1 MEKGND
7 NPLFRIEGDCLG
19 MVLIAL
25 KLTLINCE
33 FSEAYSEPSSTS
45 RMKVFEYFCKKF
57 HLRYLNEFASDIG
70 FPKLLLAKQFR
81 DNLIAFIS
89 Q

>member
-25 KLTLINCE
+25 KSTLINCDI
-33 FSEAYSEPSSTS
+33 FRGIFGTQ
-45 RMKVFEYFCKKF
+45 
-57 HLRYLNEFASDIG
+57 LNI
-70 FPKLLLAKQFR
+70 
-81 DNLIAFIS
+81 
-89 Q
+89 